1 MSPSTASIRV
11 RLTGWYSVVLFLMM
25 VVYATATF
33 VAVRHEFLEQ
43 LDDQLHDDFETAE
56 GFLAPASDGRIAW
69 SSDRHHDPDNDE
81 ERGSDVWSASGEPI
95 YRSSAS
101 AVLPPAAIAAATAT
115 PRYESLVTNG
125 RRWRTLTGTSL
136 VGGRAVV
143 LRVSRSE
150 DRLRTQ
156 LWEILVVL
164 VLGLPL
170 VVALAGI
177 GGYALARGA
186 LMPIDH
192 LATEARRITAERLH
206 ERLSVPNQHD
216 EIGRLASVINDTFAR
231 LESSFDQLRRF
242 TTDASHE
249 LRTPLSVI
257 RGIGE
262 MGLKETRT
270 PAEYK
275 EALGSMLEE
284 VDRLTTLVDTLL
296 RLSHGDAGTVR
307 LSPEPVDLS
316 QLARDVV
323 SSLGI
328 LAEERNQR
336 LRVDAVE
343 PVSITADRLVL
354 REAITNVVDNAI
366 KYSPRSSAIDIR
378 VYQEGD
384 HAMVAVADEGPGIA
398 AEHRQRIFDRFFR
411 LDEARSRDAGGAGL
425 GLAIARW
432 AVEANGGEISV
443 DSRTNGGSVFRI
455 VLPLRVPTVA
465 EFPPLLGTG
474 PAEKLAT
481 GFKAAVNELG
491 RAKSS
496 SATKQ

>member
-1 MSPSTASIRV
+1 M
-11 RLTGWYSVVLFLMM
+11 
-25 VVYATATF
+25 
-33 VAVRHEFLEQ
+33 
-43 LDDQLHDDFETAE
+43 
-56 GFLAPASDGRIAW
+56 
-69 SSDRHHDPDNDE
+69 
-81 ERGSDVWSASGEPI
+81 
-95 YRSSAS
+95 
-101 AVLPPAAIAAATAT
+101 
-115 PRYESLVTNG
+115 TNG
-125 RRWRTLTGTSL
+125 SRWRTLTGTSL

-177 GGYALARGA
+177 GGYVLARRA
-186 LMPIDH
+186 LTPIDH
-192 LATEARRITAERLH
+192 LASEARRITADRLH
-206 ERLSVPNQHD
+206 ERLSVSNQHD
-216 EIGRLASVINDTFAR
+216 EIGRLAAVINDTFAR

-242 TTDASHE
+242 TADASHE

-262 MGLKETRT
+262 IGLHETRT

-275 EALGSMLEE
+275 EAMGSMLEE

-296 RLSHGDAGTVR
+296 RLSYGDAGTVR
-307 LSPEPVDLS
+307 LSRESVDLG

-336 LRVDAVE
+336 LRIEQAANISV
-343 PVSITADRLVL
+343 TADRLVL

-366 KYSPRSSAIDIR
+366 KYSPRGSSIEVRIHADRDRAIL
-378 VYQEGD
+378 
-384 HAMVAVADEGPGIA
+384 AVADQGPGIA
-398 AEHRQRIFDRFFR
+398 AEHRERIFDRFFR
-411 LDEARSRDAGGAGL
+411 LDEARSRDAGGTGL

-432 AVEANGGEISV
+432 AVEANGGSISV
-443 DSRTNGGSVFRI
+443 KEGTNGGSIFEI
-455 VLPLRVPTVA
+455 VLPART
-465 EFPPLLGTG
+465 GTIV
-474 PAEKLAT
+474 EHQEHAT
-481 GFKAAVNELG
+481 QRMGGDA
-491 RAKSS
+491 
-496 SATKQ
+496 